1 MNPTDFDLNIDEFNK
16 SNPNYF
22 LKKINGELKAV
33 ENTDKKIEIE
43 RKGLIKKLER
53 SGIPLR
59 YQLMDLKDLKVD
71 KGILEQANL
80 YVNNFKPKSF
90 YNIYLEGKQTVG
102 KTSIA
107 CCMAKELVYKGF
119 SCQFYYAGEL
129 SNILRDYHSYG
140 KLSEEAKVKL
150 DNLMKKDFLVLDD
163 MFDINKDIVYKS
175 TNLAGQW
182 DVFLRKV
189 LDSGMNMIVTSNTLL
204 KNINEEYGKSI
215 QELMDRNFHLKVN
228 FKESI
233 KDAIIT
239 KGKNNL
245 INQMQ

>member
-1 MNPTDFDLNIDEFNK
+1 MTNDFDLNIDEFNK

-22 LKKINGELKAV
+22 LKEINGEIKAV
-33 ENTDKKIEIE
+33 ENIEKKREIE
-43 RKGLIKKLER
+43 RKGLTKKLER

-59 YQLMDLKDLKVD
+59 YQLMNLNELEVD
-71 KGILEQANL
+71 KSVIVQAQL
-80 YVNNFKPKSF
+80 YIDKFKPKNF
-90 YNIYLEGKQTVG
+90 YSIYLEGKQTVG

-107 CCMAKELVYKGF
+107 CSIAKELIYKGF
-119 SCQFYYAGEL
+119 TCQFLYAGEL
-129 SNILRDYHSYG
+129 SNILRDYNGYG
-140 KLSEEAKVKL
+140 KNADEAKMFLDKL
-150 DNLMKKDFLVLDD
+150 YQKDFLVLDD
-163 MFDINKDIVYKS
+163 MFDINKDVVYKS

-215 QELMDRNFHLKVN
+215 QELMDRNFHLKIN

-233 KDAIIT
+233 KDTIIT
-239 KGKNNL
+239 KGKNKL
-245 INQMQ
+245 LSEMQ